1 MLLCWWTSWCVQQYR
16 SRCRNGLWTPTGE
29 EDETQ
34 HYSKRATLF
43 RLRANEWK
51 QRGRSDVKM
60 LMNQEKGK
68 VCCFMRK
75 QIMESI
81 VCNFYVMNVASF
93 CELEPHLAFMCI
105 SEKVVNGWLSIV
117 PMTNQ
122 RRSSWRLH
130 LRQFMHAFEDATVLD
145 EALKYSRELIMTE
158 SKVKDMG
165 LAV

>member
-1 MLLCWWTSWCVQQYR
+1 
-16 SRCRNGLWTPTGE
+16 
-29 EDETQ
+29 
-34 HYSKRATLF
+34 
-43 RLRANEWK
+43 
-51 QRGRSDVKM
+51 
-60 LMNQEKGK
+60 
-68 VCCFMRK
+68 MRK

-93 CELEPHLAFMCI
+93 CEFDPHLSFMCI

-117 PMTNQ
+117 PMTNR